1 MSAGWLPLTSAARG
15 LYFAHQLD
23 PASPSCSTAE
33 VVEIAGPLDPARL
46 ADALAGA
53 YRDFEQLR
61 VELRLTPGGP
71 QQRVRP
77 ERPAVLAVVDARDA
91 AEASRLIGEDVAR
104 PLDLDRGETVR
115 TTLFLVGP
123 DRAWWYHLA
132 HHVLLDGFGFAQ
144 FARRVAARYAGPP
157 PAPVAASLADVVA
170 EDLARAAKPDEAF
183 WAPRLTGSGP
193 SNLAGR
199 AAGPAPAAI
208 RVATDLPGAAGL
220 VAAAGRLGHG
230 WPDVATAA
238 FAAYLGRMTGLD
250 TVRVGLPL
258 MNRVAAGRGV
268 PAAARTVCT
277 AMTVVPVT
285 ARVGGATVASL
296 VAGVAAETVAVR
308 DHAHTP
314 QEELERRMRRA
325 GGGMLFGPQVNLL
338 PFDLRLSFGPGTTGV
353 VRNVTAGPV
362 ADMTW
367 CIRGVPGRG
376 RPVRFEL
383 DANPRLYQEAEARG
397 HADRLVAWLD
407 TFARADP
414 GEAVARLPLLTG
426 ADRRRVLVDFAGPR
440 VDRPAATLT
449 AAFDAQCART
459 PDAPALRYEGRE
471 LTYAELESAA
481 TRLAWALGEAGV
493 RSGAVVGVGLL
504 RGIELYQAIYA
515 LLRLGATY
523 LPVDP
528 ELPPDRIRGMLAD
541 AGSAWLVTDARAG
554 LGDLAFDGRVLLVD
568 DLAAARPPAADLDV
582 LRAREAASPDDI
594 AYVLFT
600 SGSTGRPKGVRISHR
615 AIDNRLAWMQAHF
628 ALRPGERVAHKTPIS
643 FDVSIWEL
651 YWPLRVGGCVV
662 VAAPGG
668 HRDPRYLARLL
679 VEERVST
686 VHFVP
691 SMLRAFCSDEVSA
704 SLVRADGHLTRL
716 VCSGEALPGSL
727 VTAAADRLGVA
738 PTNLYGPTEAAV
750 DVTWWDCDPE
760 RDAATVPIG
769 RPVWNTRCYVLDA
782 DRQPVPPGAKGE
794 LHLAGVQLAAGY
806 AGRDDLTAERF
817 VADPFVLGERMY
829 RTGDLASWRDDGV
842 LRYLGRVDDQ
852 LKVRGQRLEPG
863 EVEAVLSAVTDA
875 GQVAVAGVA
884 GPGDE
889 IRLVAYVTGTA
900 TVAALRAAAARAL
913 PEAMRPGAYEHLAAL
928 PLTASGKVDRAALVA
943 RGLPRPTRGDDAA
956 VPVDLWQRLIGD
968 LMAEILDAPV
978 GATEDFFTAGG
989 SSLLAL
995 RLVDGVESALGVRL
1009 SLADVFAGPTPAG
1022 LARRV
1027 AARDTGADDLG
1038 EVLTLRAGDGGPP
1051 LFLLPPAGGLGW
1063 CYAPLL
1069 RWLAPGL
1076 GVHAIQ
1082 SAAFTAPARA
1092 MPETLDD
1099 LAAAYLVAIRSV
1111 VGDGPF
1117 HVAGWSIG
1125 GMAAHGV
1132 AVRAAREGQR
1142 VGLVA
1147 LLDAYPADQWRALGR
1162 PTHGEALRGILRMA
1176 GAEHMVA
1183 DDADLDDET
1192 VGRALRVAGSPM
1204 AALPPGVLATSIR
1217 CVVHGTLLV
1226 RAGRHDR
1233 YPGEVLLFRAA
1244 APRPETWLDPHGWA
1258 PYAGRVEIVDVAAT
1272 HPEMVRRPAIER
1284 IGEVLAARLR

>member
-1 MSAGWLPLTSAARG
+1 
-15 LYFAHQLD
+15 
-23 PASPSCSTAE
+23 
-33 VVEIAGPLDPARL
+33 
-46 ADALAGA
+46 
-53 YRDFEQLR
+53 
-61 VELRLTPGGP
+61 
-71 QQRVRP
+71 
-77 ERPAVLAVVDARDA
+77 
-91 AEASRLIGEDVAR
+91 
-104 PLDLDRGETVR
+104 
-115 TTLFLVGP
+115 
-123 DRAWWYHLA
+123 
-132 HHVLLDGFGFAQ
+132 
-144 FARRVAARYAGPP
+144 
-157 PAPVAASLADVVA
+157 
-170 EDLARAAKPDEAF
+170 
-183 WAPRLTGSGP
+183 
-193 SNLAGR
+193 
-199 AAGPAPAAI
+199 
-208 RVATDLPGAAGL
+208 
-220 VAAAGRLGHG
+220 
-230 WPDVATAA
+230 
-238 FAAYLGRMTGLD
+238 
-250 TVRVGLPL
+250 
-258 MNRVAAGRGV
+258 
-268 PAAARTVCT
+268 
-277 AMTVVPVT
+277 
-285 ARVGGATVASL
+285 
-296 VAGVAAETVAVR
+296 
-308 DHAHTP
+308 
-314 QEELERRMRRA
+314 
-325 GGGMLFGPQVNLL
+325 
-338 PFDLRLSFGPGTTGV
+338 
-353 VRNVTAGPV
+353 
-362 ADMTW
+362 
-367 CIRGVPGRG
+367 
-376 RPVRFEL
+376 
-383 DANPRLYQEAEARG
+383 
-397 HADRLVAWLD
+397 
-407 TFARADP
+407 
-414 GEAVARLPLLTG
+414 
-426 ADRRRVLVDFAGPR
+426 
-440 VDRPAATLT
+440 
-449 AAFDAQCART
+449 
-459 PDAPALRYEGRE
+459 
-471 LTYAELESAA
+471 
-481 TRLAWALGEAGV
+481 
-493 RSGAVVGVGLL
+493 
-504 RGIELYQAIYA
+504 
-515 LLRLGATY
+515 
-523 LPVDP
+523 
-528 ELPPDRIRGMLAD
+528 
-541 AGSAWLVTDARAG
+541 VTDARAG
-554 LGDLAFDGRVLLVD
+554 LGELSFDGRVLLVD
-568 DLAAARPPAADLDV
+568 DLAAARPPAADLDA
-582 LRAREAASPDDI
+582 LRARDAAGLDDI

-662 VAAPGG
+662 VAEPGG

-704 SLVRADGHLTRL
+704 SLVRAGGHLTRL

-727 VTAAADRLGVA
+727 VKAAADRLGVA

-760 RDAATVPIG
+760 RDAETVPIG

-817 VADPFVLGERMY
+817 VADPFVPGERMY

-863 EVEAVLSAVTDA
+863 EVEAVLSAVPDA

-943 RGLPRPTRGDDAA
+943 RGLPRAARDDGAA

-978 GATEDFFTAGG
+978 GATDDFFTAGG

-995 RLVDGVESALGVRL
+995 RLVDGVESALGARL
-1009 SLADVFAGPTPAG
+1009 SLADVFAGPTPAE

-1027 AARDTGADDLG
+1027 AERDTAGDDLG
-1038 EVLTLRAGDGGPP
+1038 EVLTLRAGEGGPP

-1069 RWLAPGL
+1069 RWLPPRL

-1082 SAAFTAPARA
+1082 SAAFSEPSRVL
-1092 MPETLDD
+1092 PDTLGD
-1099 LAAAYLVAIRSV
+1099 LATAYLAAIRSV
-1111 VGDGPF
+1111 VGEGPF

-1125 GMAAHGV
+1125 GMAAQGV

-1142 VGLVA
+1142 VGVVA

-1162 PTHGEALRGILRMA
+1162 PTRAEALRGILRMA
-1176 GAEHMVA
+1176 GAEHVVA
-1183 DDADLDDET
+1183 DDADLDDEA

-1204 AALPPGVLATSIR
+1204 AALPPEVLATSIR

-1233 YPGEVLLFRAA
+1233 YPGDLLLFRAA
-1244 APRPETWLDPHGWA
+1244 APRPETWLDPYGWA
-1258 PYAGRVEIVDVAAT
+1258 PYAERVEIVDVAAA

-1284 IGEVLAARLR
+1284 IGEALAERLG